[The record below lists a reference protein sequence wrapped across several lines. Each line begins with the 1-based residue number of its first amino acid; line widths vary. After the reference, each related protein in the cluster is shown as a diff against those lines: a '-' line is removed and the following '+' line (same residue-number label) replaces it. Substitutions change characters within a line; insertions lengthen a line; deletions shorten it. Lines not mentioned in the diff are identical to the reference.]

1 MIGMDGAQVAWMHCT
16 SLASEEIPSQN
27 TSAKVYSDEKDLIK
41 PLFSARLSR
50 LEISR
55 GSKSQKEFARL
66 DKRVEEGARA
76 LPTKYRHIAF
86 FFSFFFVFI
95 TPLDYNTMFES
106 LKKTKTAE
114 PEEGLP
120 EGKEDASHLERL
132 DTVNTVA
139 SRPDRIRN
147 HFVKFWVWYTLASV
161 IFLAI
166 FLPIL

>member
-27 TSAKVYSDEKDLIK
+27 TPAKVCSDEKDLIK

-76 LPTKYRHIAF
+76 PPTKYRHIAF
-86 FFSFFFVFI
+86 FFLSFLF
-95 TPLDYNTMFES
+95 L
-106 LKKTKTAE
+106 L
-114 PEEGLP
+114 
-120 EGKEDASHLERL
+120 HL
-132 DTVNTVA
+132 
-139 SRPDRIRN
+139 
-147 HFVKFWVWYTLASV
+147 
-161 IFLAI
+161 
-166 FLPIL
+166 